1 MGVER
6 LTVAGMYDYPLDA
19 MNKLKGLP
27 SSFAMGCNGLPHP
40 RSRMALAAETRACAG
55 AFLSSMIFT
64 GVFTACTVC
73 VRAKDLI
80 SHRSLL
86 QSSASRLPR
95 QRHFRTLVHQFGHLK
110 NPVAIRSGPGSRIK
124 KPAADESPARVRT
137 KSSQ

>member
-6 LTVAGMYDYPLDA
+6 LTVAGMYNDPLDA
-19 MNKLKGLP
+19 MNELKGLP

-64 GVFTACTVC
+64 RVFTACTVC

-80 SHRSLL
+80 SVIVRCFKVLRAASLANAT
-86 QSSASRLPR
+86 SERL
-95 QRHFRTLVHQFGHLK
+95 FTNSV
-110 NPVAIRSGPGSRIK
+110 I
-124 KPAADESPARVRT
+124 
-137 KSSQ
+137 